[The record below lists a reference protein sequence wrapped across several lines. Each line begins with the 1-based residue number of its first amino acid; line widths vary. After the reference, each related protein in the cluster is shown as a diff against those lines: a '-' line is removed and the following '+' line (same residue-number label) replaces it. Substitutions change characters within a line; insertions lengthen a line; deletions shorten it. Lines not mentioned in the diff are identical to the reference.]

1 MQPVDRS
8 ETNRSQEELSHPV
21 VAFQAPPGLCL
32 LGLRKFMKRTIAS
45 TGFFDPRQLL
55 ALSSLGRFLALFAL
69 AAAMTGPGLASAAPI
84 WEPRNVV
91 VGPAR
96 RWGAGIAFDGA
107 AGNSIRA
114 KNPPSRR
121 AEMRMQRCRF
131 ARIGRAPSV
140 RQRRATPARAWPR
153 VPIGTNEILVA
164 SYSMTE

>member
-1 MQPVDRS
+1 MCDVSSAKAQVGMVGGNSSTLSEGGAAGGIRSCNDLSRMQPVDRS

-32 LGLRKFMKRTIAS
+32 LGLRKFMQRTIAS

-107 AGNSIRA
+107 AGNSIL
-114 KNPPSRR
+114 
-121 AEMRMQRCRF
+121 F
-131 ARIGRAPSV
+131 G
-140 RQRRATPARAWPR
+140 
-153 VPIGTNEILVA
+153 
-164 SYSMTE
+164 